1 MFIIIYIFVWC
12 SKLSRDKDVSAL
24 LFFKKEEEITLVR
37 ALTVWK
43 TYHGYMDC
51 ELHPHPHTD
60 DKDDRWDS
68 TQADLGQ
75 THETKQ
81 FHHSY
86 SQHNNLQRKKRKQS
100 TI

>member
-1 MFIIIYIFVWC
+1 
-12 SKLSRDKDVSAL
+12 
-24 LFFKKEEEITLVR
+24 
-37 ALTVWK
+37 
-43 TYHGYMDC
+43 MDC

-86 SQHNNLQRKKRKQS
+86 SQHNNLQRKKTETVNYLNTNSQS
-100 TI
+100 NMPLNTEGEICRSAIRNEW

>member
-1 MFIIIYIFVWC
+1 MN
-12 SKLSRDKDVSAL
+12 
-24 LFFKKEEEITLVR
+24 
-37 ALTVWK
+37 
-43 TYHGYMDC
+43 C

-68 TQADLGQ
+68 TQADFGQ

-86 SQHNNLQRKKRKQS
+86 SQHNNLQRKNGNGQLSKYK
-100 TI
+100 